1 MQVVDRVQELVA
13 RVEALDDVHARKT
26 AHELLDALLELY
38 GDGLERIVHALDEA
52 GDPGAKVK
60 DALVSDGVVASL
72 LMIHGLYP
80 VDLETRVNEALERVR
95 PYMDSH
101 GGGVE
106 VLGLEDDVLRLRLHG
121 SCDGCPSSASTLE
134 LAIKKELEE
143 AAPDLLGIEVEG
155 VVEQQQP
162 SFSGKSLTVVSSAP
176 AAPTAPTWTTLE
188 VDQPEGDGA
197 TRASINGTRLLI
209 ANVGGTLLAYR
220 DTCASCR
227 SPIVHGEL
235 VGGVLTCPSCSS
247 RFALPLAGRL
257 VGGTEPLQLTPIPL
271 LVEDGAVKVALAR

>member
-1 MQVVDRVQELVA
+1 MELVDRVQELVA
-13 RVEALDDVHARKT
+13 RVEALDDPDARAT
-26 AHELLDALLELY
+26 AQELLDALLELY
-38 GDGLERIVHALDEA
+38 GDGLERIVQVLDEA
-52 GDPGAKVK
+52 GAPGAKVK

-80 VDLETRVNEALERVR
+80 VDLETRVEEALERVR
-95 PYMDSH
+95 PYMESH

-134 LAIKKELEE
+134 LAIKQELEQ

-155 VVEQQQP
+155 LVEQQQP
-162 SFSGKSLTVVSSAP
+162 SFSGGALPLVSEEPS
-176 AAPTAPTWTTLE
+176 WTTLD
-188 VDQPEGDGA
+188 VASPEGDRAARA
-197 TRASINGTRLLI
+197 TVNGTRLLL

-220 DTCASCR
+220 DTCAACR
-227 SPIVHGEL
+227 SPLVHGEL
-235 VGGVLTCPSCSS
+235 EGGVLTCPSCSR

-257 VGGTEPLQLTPIPL
+257 VGGTEPLQLTPVPL
-271 LVEDGAVKVALAR
+271 LVEDGAVKVAVA

>member
-1 MQVVDRVQELVA
+1 MELVDRVQELVA
-13 RVEALDDVHARKT
+13 RVEAFDDPDARAT
-26 AHELLDALLELY
+26 AQELLDALLELY
-38 GDGLERIVHALDEA
+38 GNGLERIVQVLDEA
-52 GDPGAKVK
+52 GAPGAQVK

-80 VDLETRVNEALERVR
+80 VDLETRVQEALERVR
-95 PYMDSH
+95 PYMESH

-134 LAIKKELEE
+134 LAIKQELEQ

-155 VVEQQQP
+155 LVEQGQP
-162 SFSGKSLTVVSSAP
+162 SFSGAALPLVSAEPS
-176 AAPTAPTWTTLE
+176 WTTLD
-188 VDQPEGDGA
+188 VASPVGDGA
-197 TRASINGTRLLI
+197 ARATVNGTRLLL

-220 DTCASCR
+220 DTCAACR
-227 SPIVHGEL
+227 SPLVHGEL
-235 VGGVLTCPSCSS
+235 EGGVLTCPSCSR

-257 VGGTEPLQLTPIPL
+257 VGGTEPLQLTPVPL
-271 LVEDGAVKVALAR
+271 LVEDGAVKVAVA

>member
-1 MQVVDRVQELVA
+1 MELADRVQELVA
-13 RVEALDDVHARKT
+13 RVEALDDATARAT
-26 AHELLDALLELY
+26 AQELLDAMIELY

-52 GDPGAKVK
+52 GDAGAKVK

-80 VDLETRVNEALERVR
+80 VELETRVHEALERVR
-95 PYMDSH
+95 PYMESH

-134 LAIKKELEE
+134 LAIKQELEE

-155 VVEQQQP
+155 LVEQKQP
-162 SFSGKSLTVVSSAP
+162 SFSGGALPLVSAEPP
-176 AAPTAPTWTTLE
+176 AWTALDVE
-188 VDQPEGDGA
+188 SPEGDKAARA
-197 TRASINGTRLLI
+197 TVNGTRLLL

-220 DTCASCR
+220 DTCAACR
-227 SPIVHGEL
+227 SPLVHGEL
-235 VGGVLTCPSCSS
+235 EGGVLTCPSCSR

-257 VGGTEPLQLTPIPL
+257 VGGTEPLQLTPVPL

>member
-1 MQVVDRVQELVA
+1 MEVVDRVQELVA
-13 RVEALDDVHARKT
+13 RVEALSDPAARET
-26 AHELLDALLELY
+26 AQELLDAVLELY
-38 GDGLERIVHALDEA
+38 GDGLERIFGALEEA
-52 GDPGAKVK
+52 GPAGESVREKLA
-60 DALVSDGVVASL
+60 ADGVVSSL

-80 VDLETRVNEALERVR
+80 VPLETRVAEALERVR
-95 PYMDSH
+95 PYMESH

-134 LAIKKELEE
+134 LAIKQELEE

-155 VVEQQQP
+155 LVEQQVP
-162 SFSGKSLTVVSSAP
+162 SFSGGALPLVAAEPPPP
-176 AAPTAPTWTTLE
+176 AWTTLH
-188 VDQPEGDGA
+188 VDSPEGDKAARA
-197 TRASINGTRLLI
+197 TVNGTRLLL

-220 DTCASCR
+220 DTCAACR
-227 SPIVHGEL
+227 SPLVHGEL
-235 VGGVLTCPSCSS
+235 EGGVLTCPSCSR

-257 VGGTEPLQLTPIPL
+257 VGGTEPLQLTPVPL

>member
-1 MQVVDRVQELVA
+1 MELVDRVQELVA
-13 RVEALDDVHARKT
+13 RVEAFDDPDARAT
-26 AHELLDALLELY
+26 AQELLDALLELY
-38 GDGLERIVHALDEA
+38 GDGLERIVQVLDEA
-52 GDPGAKVK
+52 GAPGAQVK

-80 VDLETRVNEALERVR
+80 VDLETRVQEALERVR
-95 PYMDSH
+95 PYMESH

-134 LAIKKELEE
+134 LAIKQELEQ

-155 VVEQQQP
+155 LVEQKQP
-162 SFSGKSLTVVSSAP
+162 SFSGEALPLVSAEPS
-176 AAPTAPTWTTLE
+176 WTTLD
-188 VDQPEGDGA
+188 VTSPEGDRAARA
-197 TRASINGTRLLI
+197 TVNGTRLLL

-220 DTCASCR
+220 DTCAACR
-227 SPIVHGEL
+227 SPLVHGEL
-235 VGGVLTCPSCSS
+235 EGGVLTCPSCSR

-257 VGGTEPLQLTPIPL
+257 VGGTEPLQLTPVPL
-271 LVEDGAVKVALAR
+271 LVEDGAVKVAVA

>member
-1 MQVVDRVQELVA
+1 MELADRVQELVA
-13 RVEALDDVHARKT
+13 RVEALDDATARAT
-26 AHELLDALLELY
+26 AQELLDAMIELY
-38 GDGLERIVHALDEA
+38 GGGLERIVHALDEA
-52 GDPGAKVK
+52 GDAGAKVK

-80 VDLETRVNEALERVR
+80 VDLETRVHEALERVR
-95 PYMDSH
+95 PYMESH

-134 LAIKKELEE
+134 LAIKQELEE

-155 VVEQQQP
+155 LVEQKEP
-162 SFSGKSLTVVSSAP
+162 SFSGGALPLVAVETP
-176 AAPTAPTWTTLE
+176 AWTALDVE
-188 VDQPEGDGA
+188 SPEGDKAARA
-197 TRASINGTRLLI
+197 TVNGTRLLL

-220 DTCASCR
+220 DTCAACR
-227 SPIVHGEL
+227 SPLVHGEL
-235 VGGVLTCPSCSS
+235 EGGVLTCPSCSR

-257 VGGTEPLQLTPIPL
+257 VGGTEPLQLTPVPL

>member
-1 MQVVDRVQELVA
+1 MELVDRVQELVA
-13 RVEALDDVHARKT
+13 RVEAFDDPDARAT
-26 AHELLDALLELY
+26 TQELLDALLELY
-38 GDGLERIVHALDEA
+38 GDGLERIVQVLDEA
-52 GDPGAKVK
+52 GAPGAQVK

-80 VDLETRVNEALERVR
+80 VDLETRVQEALERVR
-95 PYMDSH
+95 PYMESH

-134 LAIKKELEE
+134 LAIKQELEQ

-155 VVEQQQP
+155 LVEQKQP
-162 SFSGKSLTVVSSAP
+162 SFSGEALPLVP
-176 AAPTAPTWTTLE
+176 AEPSWTTLD
-188 VDQPEGDGA
+188 VTSPEGDRAARA
-197 TRASINGTRLLI
+197 TVNGTRLLL

-220 DTCASCR
+220 DTCAACR
-227 SPIVHGEL
+227 SPLVHGEL
-235 VGGVLTCPSCSS
+235 EGGVLTCPSCSR

-257 VGGTEPLQLTPIPL
+257 VGGTEPLQLTPVPL
-271 LVEDGAVKVALAR
+271 LVEDGAVKVAVA